1 MLGRISAAETTRR
14 ISALDWGIGVA
25 TIGRLVSGWHSLLTV
40 NRKRQKEVG
49 RVPLRRPSRP
59 EPTHNNATIRPTDLP
74 MDCQR
79 RAGPA
84 LFWDALTAPNQGDT
98 HLPPYWQV
106 EGSATFVGAQ
116 ED

>member
-1 MLGRISAAETTRR
+1 MTEVAMSLSLY
-14 ISALDWGIGVA
+14 ALTCGHLEGEF
-25 TIGRLVSGWHSLLTV
+25 GRLMSGWHSLLTV

-74 MDCQR
+74 MDCQC
-79 RAGPA
+79 RAGRA
-84 LFWDALTAPNQGDT
+84 LLWDALTAPNQGDT